1 MLKRLISQRTDLEAQ
16 VKAIYDAQITP
27 LQEQISAINID
38 IEHTIAQKLADIR
51 SLQGKE
57 FGAVNITMDGYKV
70 TETVPKK
77 VEWDQSKLLALF
89 DAILTAGDK
98 PSNYM
103 KMELKVEE
111 KNYDK
116 MIPEVKA
123 MFADCRTVKPG
134 RPSVKFEEV
143 ADA

>member
-1 MLKRLISQRTDLEAQ
+1 MLKRLIAQRADLEAQ
-16 VKAIYDAQITP
+16 VKAIHDAQIAP

-38 IEHTIAQKLADIR
+38 IEHVISPKLVDVR
-51 SLQGKE
+51 SLQKKE
-57 FGAVNITMDGYKV
+57 FGAVNITMDGFKI

-77 VEWDQSKLLALF
+77 VEWDQSKLLDLF
-89 DAILTAGDK
+89 DAIITAGDK

-103 KMELKVEE
+103 KMELKVAE
-111 KNYDK
+111 KDYDK